1 MLYSIIK
8 YLSIYIYLSLS
19 PSPPSREIYTRT
31 TPLVLEKNQYFENIS
46 EIIYG
51 SNFTLLS

>member
-8 YLSIYIYLSLS
+8 YLSIYLS
-19 PSPPSREIYTRT
+19 PLLLPLERSIQGT
-31 TPLVLEKNQYFENIS
+31 TPLVLEKKNQYFENIS